1 MKNIELNKQLPVITM
16 NFEEVK
22 ASLVGAVTRYKGIV
36 VTEDGL
42 QDCKATQKELAG
54 LRIKI
59 DNYRKEVKKEMSKP
73 ITDFENQCKELIKLI
88 EDAED
93 PIKKGILVFD
103 NAKREE
109 KRQTASNI
117 IAEVAKEHQLS
128 EKYAKQL
135 NVLDKY
141 MNLTAKP
148 GDVKKDV
155 EQRVFV
161 LLQDQIKELEMLEI
175 IKDTIENANKT
186 IKTPLKLEDFQNLI
200 NMNMPTNRI
209 IQEINKRAELIR
221 EAEKPKPVE
230 VPIVVGEPKQ
240 ESIKQQISS
249 PTEIT
254 HKEPQISIAPD
265 KKEEALYFVEM
276 RVVGTK
282 EFIAQLGQYL
292 RDNNYDYKK
301 IRTGRVE

>member
-1 MKNIELNKQLPVITM
+1 MREIELNKQLPVISM

-22 ASLVGAVTRYKGIV
+22 TSLAETVARYKGII

-73 ITDFENQCKELIKLI
+73 IEHFENQCKELVKLI
-88 EDAED
+88 EDAET
-93 PIKKGILVFD
+93 PIKQGILVFD

-109 KRQTASNI
+109 KRQAALTI

-128 EKYAKQL
+128 EKYARQV

-141 MNLTAKP
+141 TNLTAKP
-148 GDVKKDV
+148 SEVKKDV
-155 EQRVFV
+155 EQRVYL
-161 LLQDQIKELEMLEI
+161 LLQEQNKELEMLEI
-175 IKDTIENANKT
+175 LKDTIENANKG
-186 IKTPLKLEDFQNLI
+186 IKTPLKLEDFQNLL
-200 NMNMPTNRI
+200 NMNMPTSRI
-209 IQEINKRAELIR
+209 IQEINKRAEMIK

-230 VPIVVGEPKQ
+230 APTPVVEKVEEEPV
-240 ESIKQQISS
+240 
-249 PTEIT
+249 
-254 HKEPQISIAPD
+254 
-265 KKEEALYFVEM
+265 KEETHQQMPLTPEIQKPIEDESQYFVEM

-282 EFIAQLGQYL
+282 AVIAQLGQYL
-292 RDNNYDYKK
+292 RDNGYNYTK
-301 IRTGRVE
+301 IRTGAVK